1 MEKDRGAKIIVAI
14 ALVVAIVGLTIG
26 YAAYSA
32 TLKITGTANV
42 DPAKW
47 DVHFANKSGDSL
59 TGTIEGN
66 AVETTAPTLTATN
79 ISGFDVTLKA
89 PGDTVTYNF
98 LVKNTGTIDAILT
111 SFSMGGITCAPTE
124 KSSTT
129 QEDADKLCGELSYS
143 LKYADGSAITTGATL
158 AAGGTSDLVLKI
170 EWLKSSSFLV
180 AGDVLVNIGTST
192 FVYEQA

>member
-26 YAAYSA
+26 YAAYST

-47 DVHFANKSGDSL
+47 DVHFANKTGDSL
-59 TGTIEGN
+59 TATIEGK

-143 LKYADGSAITTGATL
+143 LKYADGSVITTGATL

-180 AGDVLVNIGTST
+180 TGDVLVNIGTST

>member
-32 TLKITGTANV
+32 TLKINGTANV

-47 DVHFANKSGDSL
+47 DVHFANKTGDSL
-59 TGTIEGN
+59 TATIEGK

-98 LVKNTGTIDAILT
+98 LVKNTGTMDAILT

-158 AAGGTSDLVLKI
+158 AAGVTSDLVLKI

-180 AGDVLVNIGTST
+180 TGDVLVNIGTST

>member
-1 MEKDRGAKIIVAI
+1 M
-14 ALVVAIVGLTIG
+14 
-26 YAAYSA
+26 
-32 TLKITGTANV
+32 
-42 DPAKW
+42 
-47 DVHFANKSGDSL
+47 

>member
-1 MEKDRGAKIIVAI
+1 MEKDCGAKIIVAI

-26 YAAYSA
+26 YAAYST

-47 DVHFANKSGDSL
+47 DVHFANKTGDSL
-59 TGTIEGN
+59 TATIEGK

-143 LKYADGSAITTGATL
+143 LKYADGSVITTGATL

-180 AGDVLVNIGTST
+180 TGDVLVNIGTST